1 MKFALKKEIKRKS
14 EQKGRRKEGRKK
26 GNEKF
31 KILLY
36 RHLIIDN
43 LLLNDVNTLSSV

>member
-26 GNEKF
+26 GNESF
-31 KILLY
+31 KLFLY
-36 RHLIIDN
+36 GYLIFDN
-43 LLLNDVNTLSSV
+43 VFLNDVNTLSSV